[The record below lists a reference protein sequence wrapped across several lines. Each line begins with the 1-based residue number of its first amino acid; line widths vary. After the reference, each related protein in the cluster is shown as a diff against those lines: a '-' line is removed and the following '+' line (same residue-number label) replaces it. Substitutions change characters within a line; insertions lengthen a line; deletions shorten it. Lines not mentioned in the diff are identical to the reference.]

1 VSIDAPDL
9 DGESWKALRE
19 RLVSH
24 PAVLE
29 AEWNGALIV
38 IRHWTRLVSRDD
50 LSELV
55 RRR

>member
-1 VSIDAPDL
+1 
-9 DGESWKALRE
+9 LRE
-19 RLVSH
+19 KLVSH